1 MDFCHPCQ
9 RHLNGA
15 LACPG
20 CGAPAQSLPAH
31 TAAPVAPTYAG
42 AVAAPYGQQTFTET
56 PARPYDGP
64 DGGGLHEGHYGHD
77 LHEGH
82 DVHDVPEDQDGR
94 DGHDLSGGEDAD
106 EPRGRS
112 ARRDRKAAAHRRRRR
127 RLLLVGAGFVLAAG
141 GLSLAELG
149 TDAPFSPFSG
159 DSPAV
164 TRDATVDGG
173 ASASPDRTA
182 APLDAPSGAAG
193 KPGASAS
200 ADPSASASASESP
213 KDKASKSPSATGEAA
228 QPATTGGGPTTSAP
242 AGPAPSHPASTPTS
256 APTTSQPTPQPSP
269 TRTCNR
275 FLWWCT

>member
-20 CGAPAQSLPAH
+20 CGAPAQSVPVHA
-31 TAAPVAPTYAG
+31 AAPVAPTYAG
-42 AVAAPYGQQTFTET
+42 AVAAPYGQQTFTQT
-56 PARPYDGP
+56 PARPYDDREGP
-64 DGGGLHEGHYGHD
+64 YDGD
-77 LHEGH
+77 LHEDHDGQ
-82 DVHDVPEDQDGR
+82 DVHEDH
-94 DGHDLSGGEDAD
+94 DGHDPSGGGEDPD

-200 ADPSASASASESP
+200 ADASASASASESP
-213 KDKASKSPSATGEAA
+213 KDKASKSPSATGETAR
-228 QPATTGGGPTTSAP
+228 PATAGAGSTASAP
-242 AGPAPSHPASTPTS
+242 APPAPSQPASTPTS